1 MKTTVEISD
10 DLLKRSK
17 RAAREDGKSLRQL
30 IEEGLR
36 SALNARERK
45 PRRRFRL
52 QTFKGDG
59 RTDAFRNASWEQM
72 RDEIYRDR
80 P

>member
-17 RAAREDGKSLRQL
+17 RAAREEGKSLRQL
-30 IEEGLR
+30 LEEGLR
-36 SALNARERK
+36 SALNAREHK

-52 QTFKGDG
+52 HTFKGDG

>member
-17 RAAREDGKSLRQL
+17 RVARAEGKTLRQL
-30 IEEGLR
+30 LEEGLR
-36 SALNARERK
+36 LALNAREHAPRK
-45 PRRRFRL
+45 KFRMR
-52 QTFKGDG
+52 TFKGSG
-59 RTDAFRNASWEQM
+59 RTDLFRSASWEQL

-80 P
+80 T

>member
-17 RAAREDGKSLRQL
+17 RVARAEGKTLRQL
-30 IEEGLR
+30 LEEGLR
-36 SALNARERK
+36 LALNAREQAPRK
-45 PRRRFRL
+45 KFRMR
-52 QTFKGDG
+52 TFQGDG
-59 RTDAFRNASWEQM
+59 RTEPFRNASWEQL

-80 P
+80 A